1 MTSAAVSAAV
11 QIDRLTKTFGSNC
24 CALRAV
30 SLSVVPGEMVALLGA
45 SGSGKS
51 TLLRHVA
58 GLHRGDAASGAI
70 QVFGR
75 PVQSGGRLAPDVRAV
90 RRQIGVVFQ
99 QFNLVDRSQ
108 VVTNVLAGLLH
119 AVPGWRSL
127 LGLFTAEER
136 RQALAALDQVGIAEH
151 AYKRASQ
158 LSGGQQQR
166 AAIARALVQGARLLL
181 ADEPIASLDPESARR
196 VMETLAQINQQ
207 HGVTVVVSLHQ
218 VDYALKFCPR
228 TVALRAGEVVYDG
241 PSAVLTAERLRELY
255 GTQADLVIGTP
266 EAQPARGAAQAAA
279 DPGAEP
285 QPMSALAQA
294 A

>member
-1 MTSAAVSAAV
+1 MAAAVA
-11 QIDRLTKTFGSNC
+11 IERLSKTFAPNC
-24 CALRAV
+24 RALRAV
-30 SLSVVPGEMVALLGA
+30 SLTVAAGEMVALLGA

-51 TLLRHVA
+51 TLLRQVA
-58 GLHRGDAASGAI
+58 GLHRADAGCGTVA
-70 QVFGR
+70 VFGR

-99 QFNLVDRSQ
+99 QFDLVERSL

-119 AVPGWRSL
+119 SVPGWRSL
-127 LGLFTAEER
+127 LGAFTAAER
-136 RQALAALDQVGIAEH
+136 RRALEALDRVGIVEQ

-196 VMETLAQINQQ
+196 VMETLAQVNRL

-228 TVALRAGEVVYDG
+228 TVALRAGEIVYDG
-241 PSAVLTAERLRELY
+241 ASAQLTAARLRELY
-255 GTQADLVIGTP
+255 G
-266 EAQPARGAAQAAA
+266 AQAELVLGADAA
-279 DPGAEP
+279 EARAPAEP
-285 QPMSALAQA
+285 VRPDALAPLAQA